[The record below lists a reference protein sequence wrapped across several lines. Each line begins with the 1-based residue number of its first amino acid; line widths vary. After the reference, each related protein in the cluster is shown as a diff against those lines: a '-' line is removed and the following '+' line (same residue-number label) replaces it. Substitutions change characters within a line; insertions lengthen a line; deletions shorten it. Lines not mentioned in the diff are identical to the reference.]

1 MKPLYALKIIALS
14 MALTAVLLLGWIG
27 LSVLAYNRGAGSIS
41 SDAVLNFMLA
51 ALLAFIGLPILHRA
65 FHRYFWTIKRRLASG
80 EMQIGDKIPVF
91 GSAPC
96 DPPPR
101 IAKTRGQIALYAVFY
116 AVGIASLL
124 AIYVPI
130 GHQEALNA
138 FLSRFSAGRSSFTTL
153 ATLVIIY
160 LPMAITLA
168 LIFPFL
174 DADKKLMQAGDAD
187 PAPDPDEVLRL
198 QDRQEW
204 LFSFATA
211 YVCVGFLSFIAG
223 HMIVRFL

>member
-1 MKPLYALKIIALS
+1 MKLLSALKIIALG
-14 MALTAVLLLGWIG
+14 MALTAILLLGWIG
-27 LSVLAYNRGAGSIS
+27 LSLLTYNHGAGSIS
-41 SDAVLNFMLA
+41 SNAVLNFMLA

-65 FHRYFWTIKRRLASG
+65 FHRYFWAIRRKLASG
-80 EMQIGDKIPVF
+80 EMKIGDRMPVI
-91 GSAPC
+91 GSEPHA
-96 DPPPR
+96 PPPR
-101 IAKTRGQIALYAVFY
+101 TVKTRGQIALYVVFY
-116 AVGIASLL
+116 VIGIASLL

-138 FLSRFSAGRSSFTTL
+138 FLSRYSGGRSSFTTL
-153 ATLVIIY
+153 TTLVIIY

-174 DADKKLMQAGDAD
+174 DADKKLIQAGGTDAD
-187 PAPDPDEVLRL
+187 EILRL

-211 YVCVGFLSFIAG
+211 YVCVGFLTFIAG
-223 HMIVRFL
+223 HMILRFLT